1 MSQFGLLKLIVTFL
15 ERENIPY
22 MLVGSFVSSL
32 YGEPRSTHDIDII
45 VSLTETSIDPL
56 VKEFLPPRYY
66 IASEAIQLAIQSK
79 RSFNLIDTEEGDK
92 IDFFILKNDEY
103 EEIKFKRKRR
113 EEIMGIPVN
122 VLSPEDLILSKFIWS
137 VLSGGSEKQ
146 YKDAL
151 GVLRVQFKHID
162 FNYLESQAKV
172 LNVNHLLQRAL
183 RDLSETDFI

>member
-1 MSQFGLLKLIVTFL
+1 MSQFGLLGLIVTFL

-22 MLVGSFVSSL
+22 MVVGSFVSSL

-45 VSLTETSIDPL
+45 VSLRETSIDPL
-56 VKEFLPPRYY
+56 VSEFLPPRYY
-66 IASEAIQLAIQSK
+66 ISPDAIQLAIQSK

-92 IDFFILKNDEY
+92 IDFFILKEEEY
-103 EEIKFKRKRR
+103 EHIKFKRKRR

-146 YKDAL
+146 FKDAL

-183 RDLSETDFI
+183 KDISETDFL